1 MGIYRM
7 IVTELYFVFN
17 IATTVGLGNY
27 KPLNDFE
34 KIISCFFLLFASIFY
49 SQFMEKYILIL
60 CLFKDFHLE
69 NDIRV
74 DELHIFFG
82 II

>member
-49 SQFMEKYILIL
+49 SQFMEKYI
-60 CLFKDFHLE
+60 
-69 NDIRV
+69 
-74 DELHIFFG
+74 
-82 II
+82 